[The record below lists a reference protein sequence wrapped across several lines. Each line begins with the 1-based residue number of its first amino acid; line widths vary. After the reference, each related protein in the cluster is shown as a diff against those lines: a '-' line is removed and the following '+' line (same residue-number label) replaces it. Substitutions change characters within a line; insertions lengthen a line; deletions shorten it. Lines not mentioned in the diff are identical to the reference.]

1 MGKPKK
7 GKPPK
12 CVGCTSDVHLDF
24 DFSMAFQPIVNSLT
38 GQIYSQEALVR
49 GVNNEPASD
58 VFARINEDNLYR
70 FDQSCRVKAIQL
82 AAGLGVS
89 TYLNVNFMPNAVYR
103 PEMYIRTALEAAH
116 AYGFPTDRI
125 VFEIT
130 EGERVTDLP
139 HLQSIVA
146 DYQQRG
152 FQVAIDDF
160 GAGYAGLNLLAELRT
175 DLVKLDMGL
184 IRQIDQDR
192 TRRIICR
199 GIVQVCRE
207 LGIEVIAEGIET
219 HDEMRCLQDL
229 GVHLLQGYYLAKPAF
244 ESLAEVNPAVTAK
257 AG

>member
-1 MGKPKK
+1 MRKPKEHRR
-7 GKPPK
+7 P
-12 CVGCTSDVHLDF
+12 GCAAYTSDVGLGF
-24 DFSMAFQPIVNSLT
+24 DFSMAFQPIVDART
-38 GQIYSQEALVR
+38 GEVYSQEALVR
-49 GVNNEPASD
+49 GLNNESAAD
-58 VFARINEDNLYR
+58 VFSNVNADNLYR
-70 FDQSCRVKAIQL
+70 FDQACRVKAIKL
-82 AAGLGVS
+82 AAELGIP
-89 TYLNVNFMPNAVYR
+89 TFLNVNFMPNAVYQ
-103 PEMYIRTALEAAH
+103 PERCIQTALETAGAH
-116 AYGFPTDRI
+116 GFPTDRI

-130 EGERVTDLP
+130 EGERVANVP
-139 HLQSIVA
+139 HLQSIVT